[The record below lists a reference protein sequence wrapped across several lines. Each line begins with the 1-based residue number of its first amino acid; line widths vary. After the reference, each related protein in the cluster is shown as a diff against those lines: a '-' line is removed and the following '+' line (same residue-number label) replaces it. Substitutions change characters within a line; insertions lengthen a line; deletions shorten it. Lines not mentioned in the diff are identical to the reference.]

1 MKVDR
6 RSFLSFVI
14 GGAAGTA
21 LSPLPWKL
29 MDDSSIWSQ
38 MWPWTPVPPDGEV
51 AYEDSTCTLCPGG
64 CGISVRKV
72 DNRAVKIEGKPG
84 HPINDGSICM
94 LGLSGLQM
102 LYGPTRIK
110 SPMKRIGERGE
121 GRWKKISWDE
131 AQGIL
136 AEKLTEIRERGEAH
150 TVAAIAG
157 SDQGTVP
164 ALYERFMT
172 AYGSPNFIR
181 MPDGKDSDRLAVE
194 TLFGKAGQVGFDLEN
209 ADYVLSF
216 GSGLVDGWGS
226 PVHMFRIC
234 SQWRDNRVPVIQVEP
249 RLSNSAA
256 KASRWVAITPGTEAD
271 LALGIAAVMIDKK
284 LVGGGAVSGLRG
296 WKNEL
301 LANYTADKVA
311 RTTGV
316 DAGTI
321 VELAKGF
328 AGANRPLALCGRGKG
343 LTPQSLREATAIYTL
358 NALTGNIN
366 QQGGMWAFR
375 DPDYIDWPAPGTDAL
390 ASASLRQ
397 PRFDG
402 AGSAPYA
409 DARYLANRLT
419 DSINGSGPYPLQVLM
434 VAGANPCHSLHD
446 AAGFKAAL
454 EKIPFIVSFSSF
466 HDETAAVAD
475 LLLPDHVYLER
486 YQDVPVT
493 AGLPRPVIGMSR
505 PVVSPQFDTRHLGE
519 TLIETARAV
528 GGSVAEAFPWEDY
541 ETCLASTLGERW
553 DVLLEEGVWI
563 EEDVASAG
571 SSIKPAP
578 LDLPVVAP
586 EGDAGAFPLLLIP
599 FDTIRIS
606 SGYIGDAPF
615 MIKTV
620 ADTVIKGKD
629 GFVEINPQTAD
640 QLGLGEGD
648 RATLSTPCGEASVR
662 IHRFEGI
669 KPGIIAMATGLGHTA
684 YDGYLADKGVNI
696 NELIGPV
703 EDPSSGQDAAWGI
716 RAKLATA

>member
-51 AYEDSTCTLCPGG
+51 VYEDSTCTLCPGG
-64 CGISVRKV
+64 CGISVRKI
-72 DNRAVKIEGKPG
+72 DNRAVKIEGKAG
-84 HPINDGSICM
+84 HPINDGGICM

-121 GRWKKISWDE
+121 GRWEKISWEE
-131 AQGIL
+131 ALGML
-136 AEKLTEIRERGEAH
+136 TEKLTEIRKRGEAH
-150 TVAAIAG
+150 TVAAIA
-157 SDQGTVP
+157 SPEQGTVP
-164 ALYERFMT
+164 ALFERFMA

-181 MPDGKDSDRLAVE
+181 MPDGQDSDAMAVN
-194 TLFGKAGQVGFDLEN
+194 TLFGDPGFSGFDLEN
-209 ADYVLSF
+209 ADYVISF

-226 PVHMFRIC
+226 PVRMFKVNSHWKEKRI
-234 SQWRDNRVPVIQVEP
+234 PVVQVEP

-271 LALGIAAVMIDKK
+271 LAFGIAAVMISKDM
-284 LVGGGAVSGLRG
+284 VGSGAVSGFRG
-296 WKNEL
+296 WKKAL
-301 LANYTADKVA
+301 LADYPLDKVA
-311 RTTGV
+311 ETTGIK
-316 DAGTI
+316 AETI

-328 AGANRPLALCGRGKG
+328 AKASRPLALCGRGKAD
-343 LTPQSLREATAIYTL
+343 TPQGLRETAAVYTL
-358 NALTGNIN
+358 NALADNLN
-366 QQGGMWAFR
+366 QQGGMWAIEA
-375 DPDYIDWPAPGTDAL
+375 PKYIDWPKVKTDSA
-390 ASASLRQ
+390 ASAGLGQ

-402 AGSAPYA
+402 AGEGPYA
-409 DARYLANRLT
+409 DAKHLAHRLAQGI
-419 DSINGSGPYPLQVLM
+419 DGEGPYPLQLLM
-434 VAGANPCHSLHD
+434 VADANPCHCLHD
-446 AAGFKAAL
+446 AAAVKAAL

-466 HDETAAVAD
+466 QDETAAIAD
-475 LLLPDHVYLER
+475 LLLPEHIYLER
-486 YQDVPVT
+486 YQDTLVT
-493 AGLPRPVIGMSR
+493 AGLPRPVIGLSR
-505 PVVSPQFDTRHLGE
+505 PVVSPQFNTRHLGE
-519 TLIETARAV
+519 TLIQMAGAI
-528 GGSVAEAFPWEDY
+528 GGSVAESFPWEDY
-541 ETCLASTLGERW
+541 ETCLEQTLEEKW
-553 DVLLEEGVWI
+553 DVLMEEGVWI
-563 EEDVASAG
+563 FDDIDTVGGSIQPVAFDT
-571 SSIKPAP
+571 PA
-578 LDLPVVAP
+578 VAP
-586 EGDAGAFPLLLIP
+586 EGDANAFPLILVP

-629 GFVEINPQTAD
+629 GFVEINPETAA

-648 RATLSTPCGEASVR
+648 AAVLTTPRGEATVR
-662 IHRFEGI
+662 VHLFEGI
-669 KPGIIAMATGLGHTA
+669 KPGVIAMATGLGHTA
-684 YDGYLADKGVNI
+684 YDGYLADKGVNV